1 MKVVLV
7 NPGVYAEITELEHD
21 LKSMQFAVG
30 GLIQAVYPFSE
41 KVALVCN
48 DEGKLIGLPLNRCVE
63 NYNIIAGSFFIC
75 GIGEEDF
82 CSLTDEQAER
92 YLQKFR
98 LPQKFVQ
105 TQHGV
110 LMQAYDPQAEAIHQS
125 TPPKKTKKRSEPT
138 R

>member
-7 NPGVYAEITELEHD
+7 NPGVCAEITDLGHD
-21 LKSMQFAVG
+21 LKSMQSAVG
-30 GLIQAVYPFSE
+30 GLMQAVYPFPE
-41 KVALVCN
+41 KVALACN

-63 NYNIIAGSFFIC
+63 NYDIIAGSFFIC

-82 CSLTDEQAER
+82 CSLTEEQAAR
-92 YLQKFR
+92 YLEKFR

-105 TQHGV
+105 IPHGV
-110 LMQAYDPQAEAIHQS
+110 LVQEYVPQAEAIHQS